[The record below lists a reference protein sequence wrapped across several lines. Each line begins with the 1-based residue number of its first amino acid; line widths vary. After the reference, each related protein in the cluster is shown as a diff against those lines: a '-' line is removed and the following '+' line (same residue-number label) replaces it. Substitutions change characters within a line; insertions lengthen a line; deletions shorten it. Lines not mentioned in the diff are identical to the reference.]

1 MTKVSWIFNMN
12 KISQLLQSPAN
23 WAGLGLA
30 TLALVLSGLGLTQW
44 GVGALAVLAYAT
56 GFGLGALWF
65 GMPRLT
71 GTAWDSL
78 VFEDKGEDLRA
89 NMVSA
94 LTLVKEVTQSNPQG
108 RLSPEL
114 QGKVQELCNQLFQ
127 LLEQWE
133 RTRGHLSLEESF
145 NARHIAL
152 RYLPDA
158 LKSYLSIPQ
167 QFATTQRLSNGLT
180 AQGTLSA
187 TLDDLS
193 AKVRQLSEDLAVQD
207 AQAFLNHSQF
217 LHQKFQA
224 PRIIEREK
232 V

>member
-1 MTKVSWIFNMN
+1 MN
-12 KISQLLQSPAN
+12 NISQLLQSPAN
-23 WAGLGLA
+23 WAGLGLS
-30 TLALVLSGLGLTQW
+30 TFALVLSGLGLMQW
-44 GVGALAVLAYAT
+44 GAGALAVLAYAI

-65 GMPRLT
+65 GLPRLT

-94 LTLVKEVTQSNPQG
+94 LTLVREVTQSNPQG
-108 RLSPEL
+108 RLSLEL
-114 QGKVQELCNQLFQ
+114 QDKVQELCKQLFQ

-180 AQGTLSA
+180 AHGTLSA
-187 TLDDLS
+187 TLDDLT
-193 AKVRQLSEDLAVQD
+193 AKVRQLSEDLAAQD
-207 AQAFLNHSQF
+207 AQAFLNHSKF
-217 LHQKFQA
+217 LHEKFQA
-224 PRIIEREK
+224 LRIVEREK
-232 V
+232 VSSS

>member
-1 MTKVSWIFNMN
+1 MN

-23 WAGLGLA
+23 WAGLGLS
-30 TLALVLSGLGLTQW
+30 TLALVLSGLGLMQW
-44 GVGALAVLAYAT
+44 GAGALAVLAYAI

-65 GMPRLT
+65 GLPRLT

-114 QGKVQELCNQLFQ
+114 QGKVQELCKQLFQ

-193 AKVRQLSEDLAVQD
+193 AKVRQLSEDLAAQD
-207 AQAFLNHSQF
+207 AQAFLNHSKF
-217 LHQKFQA
+217 LHEKFQA
-224 PRIIEREK
+224 PRIVEREK
-232 V
+232 VSSS

>member
-1 MTKVSWIFNMN
+1 MN

-23 WAGLGLA
+23 WAGLGLS
-30 TLALVLSGLGLTQW
+30 TLALVLSGLGLMQW
-44 GVGALAVLAYAT
+44 GAGALAVLAYAI

-65 GMPRLT
+65 GLPRLT

-78 VFEDKGEDLRA
+78 VFEDKGEDPRS

-108 RLSPEL
+108 RLSLEL

-127 LLEQWE
+127 LLDQWE
-133 RTRGHLSLEESF
+133 RSRGQLSLEESF

-167 QFATTQRLSNGLT
+167 QFATTKRLSNGLT

-193 AKVRQLSEDLAVQD
+193 AKVRQLSEDLAAQD
-207 AQAFLNHSQF
+207 AQAFLNHSKF
-217 LHQKFQA
+217 LHEKFQT
-224 PRIIEREK
+224 PRIVER
-232 V
+232 